1 MKTLLK
7 GNRTR
12 ISDFIKVVIVSIIAV
27 LFCRSNLMGVSDAT
41 EILLNAINDEKFV
54 SMAAEKDLHLVVGE
68 KLVLHELSQSNVSG
82 VVEKRVCKKVQ
93 WRPNICDDICK
104 LNILRWRS
112 LIWCWCSGGKLF
124 A

>member
-7 GNRTR
+7 GNHTK
-12 ISDFIKVVIVSIIAV
+12 INDLMKVVIVSIIAV

-82 VVEKRVCKKVQ
+82 VVEKRVFKKVQ
-93 WRPNICDDICK
+93 WRPNICDDIRK
-104 LNILRWRS
+104 LNVLW
-112 LIWCWCSGGKLF
+112 
-124 A
+124 